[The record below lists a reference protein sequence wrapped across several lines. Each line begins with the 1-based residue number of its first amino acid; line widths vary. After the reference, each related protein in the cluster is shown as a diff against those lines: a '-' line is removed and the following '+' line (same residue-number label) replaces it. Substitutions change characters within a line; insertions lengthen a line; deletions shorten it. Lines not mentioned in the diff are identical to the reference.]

1 MNKQDEMTFA
11 KELWKIILE
20 IEDMV
25 RTYYQRHAEEEI
37 YDLQDDDPA
46 IPF

>member
-1 MNKQDEMTFA
+1 MNKQDEMFFA

-20 IEDMV
+20 LEDLI
-25 RTYYQRHAEEEI
+25 RNHYQRHAEEEI
-37 YDLQDDDPA
+37 YDLQDDDPS